1 VSERRLS
8 LQRRREEL
16 LARGAAQRE
25 YVGAELDTLDAGAAR
40 IDGYIGIARRM
51 RPALILGGLALV
63 VLVGPRRIVGLARGT
78 AVGSLLAHQLIRQVP
93 GIAARVLHRLQQGST
108 RDVMTD

>member
-1 VSERRLS
+1 MSERRLE
-8 LQRRREEL
+8 LQRRREAL

-25 YVGAELDTLDAGAAR
+25 YVGAELDALDAGAAR
-40 IDGYIGIARRM
+40 IDHYVAAARRM

-63 VLVGPRRIVGLARGT
+63 VLVGPRRIIGIARGS

-93 GIAARVLHRLQQGST
+93 GIGARLLHRVQQ
-108 RDVMTD
+108 RAPRAAVD